1 MSGAAIKRFSA
12 AVRHSFIAGHA
23 VILRLLRHGNNM
35 TPNELAQGI
44 LLAGM
49 YFSAG
54 LLAVSLV
61 YVALILIRDAVGAA
75 FNAILDFL
83 FVK

>member
-1 MSGAAIKRFSA
+1 
-12 AVRHSFIAGHA
+12 
-23 VILRLLRHGNNM
+23 M